1 MNNQQA
7 ADWFKRQLQVEDSH
21 NEITGNWL
29 LTSKQREAYRRAW
42 FALMGRGCV
51 ENPQGSVAVDV
62 EVAE

>member
-7 ADWFKRQLQVEDSH
+7 ADWFKRQLQVD
-21 NEITGNWL
+21 EITGNWL

-42 FALMGRGCV
+42 FALMGRGCA

-62 EVAE
+62 EVEE